1 MRHRDTHHNIYAG
14 ALSAGLV
21 LLAACTADDEVSP
34 ATPCGDAVLT
44 FGAAVN
50 AAATRA
56 VADGGA
62 AEASA
67 DPNAGT
73 GILNYSLLANH
84 YAIGVF
90 AYAGQGDASA
100 TDGGVSAMPWP
111 WHNQP
116 LTYVGKDPA
125 DELGSVHEHTANWSY
140 GADEI
145 IWGKQVVSFLAYAPW
160 VETTSDASAGASSSA
175 TDGSGITAVTA
186 DGVDET
192 TVGYAVAT
200 DVTQGVDLLWGVR
213 EDANREKK
221 KRLPWLRTA
230 VTDGQ
235 DVLNPTSGGVTFSL
249 HHALTAIGF
258 NVQVMIDRTNDRD
271 DYEDES
277 AVDGILAT
285 IVDGKTQ
292 GDYKV
297 TLGQVSLK
305 GTFYRTGVLNLN
317 NVTSGVPRWESR
329 SGKKDEMTLTVA
341 GEQINP
347 GFRHPSAS
355 GGAGE
360 SSADLSDVAKSVMED
375 NALTGITQAAEQR
388 VIVPKTYPSPT
399 ADASEASAEQC
410 FFVIPDDG
418 TPAAS
423 AATSPYELTILWY
436 VSCRRQTGTDAAEK
450 PEYEYLLERHENTLT
465 ISDWELKP
473 ETKYYLNLVIGLKSV
488 RLHVTAADW
497 TDVQLDVKD
506 TFEHGTSAN
515 ESL

>member
-1 MRHRDTHHNIYAG
+1 M
-14 ALSAGLV
+14 AGLV
-21 LLAACTADDEVSP
+21 LMAACTADDEVSP
-34 ATPCGDAVLT
+34 ATPGGDAVLT

-62 AEASA
+62 AEAGA

-100 TDGGVSAMPWP
+100 TDGDVSAMPWP
-111 WHNQP
+111 WHNQS

-140 GADEI
+140 GTDEI

-175 TDGSGITAVTA
+175 TVGSGITAVK
-186 DGVDET
+186 DGGVDGT

-235 DVLNPTSGGVTFSL
+235 NVLNPTSGGVTFSL

-277 AVDGILAT
+277 AVDGILAALAA
-285 IVDGKTQ
+285 DGSIAS

-305 GTFYRTGVLNLN
+305 GMFHRTGVLNLN
-317 NVTSGVPRWESR
+317 NVTPGVPYWESR

-355 GGAGE
+355 DGAGE
-360 SSADLSDVAKSVMED
+360 SSTDLSAVAKSVMED
-375 NALTGITQAAEQR
+375 NELTGITQAAEQR

-399 ADASEASAEQC
+399 ASAEQC

-436 VSCRRQTGTDAAEK
+436 VSCRRQTGTDAAGKPE

-488 RLHVTAADW
+488 RLRVTAADW